1 MKQSETIFINRS
13 KIQFAA
19 YNPRKKDKK
28 VIDSL
33 KKNFK
38 KVGFMG
44 GIIWNKTTSNLVG
57 GHKRVETLDLINGYD
72 GTIETDY
79 ELKVECV
86 ELDLKTEKEQNIYLN
101 NKKQQGETDF
111 ESMAI
116 LVNEIDI
123 DNAGIDDQ
131 DIEIIEALVPNFEF
145 GKNEDIKNDINE
157 LSYDERKEN
166 MKKLKKDIKGGV
178 GESQQSTHFTIT
190 FKNYDD
196 KAEFLESIGING
208 DDTIVTSDKFLNRL
222 NDN

>member
-13 KIQFAA
+13 KIQFAP

-111 ESMAI
+111 ELMAI

-145 GKNEDIKNDINE
+145 GKNEDIKNDISE

>member
-111 ESMAI
+111 ELMAI